1 MQMRPMQ
8 SQPVQTQP
16 GQTQARRVAAVVL
29 PELACELASPSG
41 SMAGETAVG
50 GAAERKG
57 AAATLLAVLITSD
70 DRSGHEAGP
79 SPLEDHQARVAV
91 VNGAARARG
100 VRPGMRVAEAMA
112 RSAQLR
118 FGVVARRALDA
129 ALGALAEVAMAFGP
143 WVEIGADDTLWI
155 ELTGVAHLFGG
166 EAFLAETIHERFQAG
181 RAGPVFVG
189 IADGPFVARALA
201 LHGGGAPPPLWKN
214 TSVRI
219 APPGEGKRA
228 LAALPVAALPLRA
241 EGVALF
247 ARLGVTRIADLMRID
262 RAQLAARLEAFVEPP
277 LTREEVLGWL
287 DGRDPRPLEPYIPP
301 EVIVEESSFED
312 GVESAAQL
320 LFAVRGMV
328 SRASLRL
335 VGRRQAAHRLELVVH
350 YDRTIFRLQAPG
362 ASGSAVG
369 TNAEI
374 VPEPRAELL
383 IELIAPL
390 CHTDDLFRA
399 VKAKLEGLALAAPAV
414 RVTLLVSHIQR
425 APELQLDLARDVSI
439 SPDALPALLAE
450 LSAELG
456 PERVGVLA
464 LSDDHRPE
472 RRTQLVGL
480 SGAPERTSGGRMSGE
495 RESKARAR
503 VGAAKGAAKK
513 SLTLWDERW
522 LGPPEPTRLLPSPIP
537 LGPLYDD
544 DEAQAIAAEGE
555 HPLMARELF
564 LGGERFVVTRVTFD
578 RRLDGVAWWTK
589 RAVGRDYLQV
599 ELSRLP
605 RGAAASQ
612 AGRHPQ
618 AERQRGAWKPARE
631 GLRATQAVEEP
642 EIVLAWVFVDRRTS
656 ELFLQGYWE

>member
-214 TSVRI
+214 SVRI

-228 LAALPVAALPLRA
+228 LAALPVSALPLRA

-287 DGRDPRPLEPYIPP
+287 DGRDPRPLEPYVPP
-301 EVIVEESSFED
+301 EVIVEEASFED

-362 ASGSAVG
+362 ASGAVAG
-369 TNAEI
+369 SNVGAEI

-414 RVTLLVSHIQR
+414 RVTLLVSRIQR
-425 APELQLDLARDVSI
+425 APELQLDLARDVSV

-480 SGAPERTSGGRMSGE
+480 SGAAE
-495 RESKARAR
+495 RESKARVRA
-503 VGAAKGAAKK
+503 GAAKGAAKK

-599 ELSRLP
+599 ELSRLS
-605 RGAAASQ
+605 RG
-612 AGRHPQ
+612 
-618 AERQRGAWKPARE
+618 E
-631 GLRATQAVEEP
+631 T
-642 EIVLAWVFVDRRTS
+642 EIVLAWVFVDRRTC